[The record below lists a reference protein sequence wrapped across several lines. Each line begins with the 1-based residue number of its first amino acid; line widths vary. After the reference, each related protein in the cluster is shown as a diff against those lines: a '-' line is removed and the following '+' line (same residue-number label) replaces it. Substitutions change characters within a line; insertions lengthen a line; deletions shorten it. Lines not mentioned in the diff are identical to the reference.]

1 MPFEN
6 YIVFKFF
13 RRNWERVRGWGGGG
27 WGGGMLRFLNIKGG

>member
-27 WGGGMLRFLNIKGG
+27 GEGEC

>member
-13 RRNWERVRGWGGGG
+13 RRNWERVRGWGGG
-27 WGGGMLRFLNIKGG
+27 MLRFLNIKGG

>member
-13 RRNWERVRGWGGGG
+13 RRNWERGRGGGR
-27 WGGGMLRFLNIKGG
+27 GGMVRFLNIKGGQT

>member
-13 RRNWERVRGWGGGG
+13 RRNWERVGGGR
-27 WGGGMLRFLNIKGG
+27 GGGMLRLLNIKGG

>member
-13 RRNWERVRGWGGGG
+13 RRNWERVGGGG
-27 WGGGMLRFLNIKGG
+27 GGVGGRRNVEVFKY

>member
-13 RRNWERVRGWGGGG
+13 RRNWERIGGGG
-27 WGGGMLRFLNIKGG
+27 GGVGEGEC

>member
-13 RRNWERVRGWGGGG
+13 RRNWERVGGAGGGG
-27 WGGGMLRFLNIKGG
+27 AGRRNVEVFKY

>member
-13 RRNWERVRGWGGGG
+13 RRNWERVGGGG
-27 WGGGMLRFLNIKGG
+27 GGGGGMLRFLNIKGG

>member
-13 RRNWERVRGWGGGG
+13 RRNWERVRGWGGG

>member
-13 RRNWERVRGWGGGG
+13 RRNWERVRGGGG